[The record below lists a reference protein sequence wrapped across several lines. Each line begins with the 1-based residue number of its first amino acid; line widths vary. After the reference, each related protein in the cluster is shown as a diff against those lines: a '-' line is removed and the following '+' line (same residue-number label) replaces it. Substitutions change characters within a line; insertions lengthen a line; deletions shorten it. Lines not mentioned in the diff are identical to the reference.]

1 MKANHL
7 LVALLICS
15 WILSA
20 CQPAPVPPT
29 ATATIA
35 PPTNTPAPTNTSTPT
50 VTPSPTPDIAATQQY
65 ESFFSWVQ
73 KFSDEGLI
81 PSTEGKYV
89 ALDDFS
95 DATSTKQS
103 FRIEFFAGTSHKG
116 SYAYTPYDNKATNFI
131 IQADVKM
138 TAVGDEKDGGCGFA
152 FWKTD
157 NIGTGRAIFFFQDG
171 RAFYAEPSFGAAK
184 QSNYVD
190 AALGADPAGVKLT
203 LLVINDTLN
212 FYVND
217 RLGMSRE
224 SVSALHYTA
233 NSTIPVGLLGPA
245 VASGTTEKITTRCVF
260 TNMVLWIMD

>member
-1 MKANHL
+1 M
-7 LVALLICS
+7 I
-15 WILSA
+15 
-20 CQPAPVPPT
+20 T
-29 ATATIA
+29 
-35 PPTNTPAPTNTSTPT
+35 
-50 VTPSPTPDIAATQQY
+50 
-65 ESFFSWVQ
+65 
-73 KFSDEGLI
+73 
-81 PSTEGKYV
+81 STEGKYV
-89 ALDDFS
+89 ALGDFS
-95 DATSTKQS
+95 DATSTKKAV
-103 FRIEFFAGTSHKG
+103 RMEFFAGTSHKG

-184 QSNYVD
+184 QFNYID
-190 AALGADPAGVKLT
+190 AALATDPAGVNLT
-203 LLVINDTLN
+203 LLVNNDTLN

-224 SVSALHYTA
+224 SVSTLAHTA
-233 NSTIPVGLLGPA
+233 NSKIPLGLLGPA

-260 TNMVLWIMD
+260 TNMVLWIME